1 MGTGIE
7 IKDEGLINKELGATG
22 EIVGAGKDDLYG
34 LEVVDCQNAYV
45 DGIIVGIYRA
55 TKTVR
60 RTEKNRKTAG
70 EPRAACSAF
79 SSAMTSVSPAMPC
92 LAATQA
98 TL

>member
-22 EIVGAGKDDLYG
+22 EIVGGKDDLYG

-60 RTEKNRKTAG
+60 RTEKNRKTAR